1 MWALL
6 DGTFRNFCRFAR
18 DGYAGMAQRR
28 YHHYGNNHQGL
39 ETPDGIIVEMHG
51 PFEGQTHDM
60 RMLREFR
67 LLERALLHCTCLSY
81 LAAGLVALVS

>member
-1 MWALL
+1 L
-6 DGTFRNFCRFAR
+6 D
-18 DGYAGMAQRR
+18 
-28 YHHYGNNHQGL
+28 
-39 ETPDGIIVEMHG
+39 TPDGIIVEMHG

>member
-1 MWALL
+1 
-6 DGTFRNFCRFAR
+6 
-18 DGYAGMAQRR
+18 MAQRR

-81 LAAGLVALVS
+81 LAAPDWSPLFLNAGGPASSFLWVLCPFGLGG